1 MLIPAY
7 YLNALLMILIPI
19 LLGIFL
25 ARKFHLSWRL
35 FLFGGFAFIL
45 SQIFHLPLNALL
57 AHFVPGLGA
66 EGVVWLQALIFGFTA
81 AITEELARYS
91 ILRNNLKEAR
101 SWKSALMYGAGH
113 GGFEAMILGVLAGLT
128 VVNMIALHNNPGLL
142 DSVPADKL
150 ALLQKQLV
158 TFWSTPWYLALMGA
172 VERVSTLI
180 IQISLAV
187 IVMQTFLK
195 KNKSWL
201 WAAIGWHWLVDAAA
215 VLSAAHF
222 SIPITELIIGVLAVT
237 SLMIIFYFRPVTP
250 EDDAPSGEK
259 NRREPIPLEALN
271 FSPPTDKLDDSRY
284 RNA

>member
-7 YLNALLMILIPI
+7 FLNALLMILLPI

-25 ARKFHLSWRL
+25 ARKYHLSWRL

-45 SQIFHLPLNALL
+45 SQIFHLPINAVF
-57 AHFVPGLGA
+57 AHFIPGLGSG
-66 EGVVWLQALIFGFTA
+66 GVVWLQALIFGFTA

-113 GGFEAMILGVLAGLT
+113 GGFEAMILGILAGLT
-128 VVNMIALHNNPGLL
+128 VVNMIALHNNPDMLA
-142 DSVPADKL
+142 SVPADKL
-150 ALLQKQLV
+150 ALVQKQLA

-201 WAAIGWHWLVDAAA
+201 WAAIGWHWFVDAAA
-215 VLSAAHF
+215 VLSASYF
-222 SIPITELIIGVLAVT
+222 SIPITELIIGVLALT

-250 EDDAPSGEK
+250 DDNTPPQEED
-259 NRREPIPLEALN
+259 RREPIPLEALN

-284 RNA
+284 RNV

>member
-7 YLNALLMILIPI
+7 FLNALLMILLPI

-57 AHFVPGLGA
+57 AHFIPGLGA

-81 AITEELARYS
+81 AMTEELARYS

-101 SWKSALMYGAGH
+101 SWKAALMYGAGH
-113 GGFEAMILGVLAGLT
+113 GGFEAMILGLLAGLT
-128 VVNMIALHNNPGLL
+128 VVNMIALQNNPEALNAL
-142 DSVPADKL
+142 PADKL
-150 ALLQKQLV
+150 ALVQQQM
-158 TFWSTPWYLALMGA
+158 TAFWTTPWYLALMGA
-172 VERVSTLI
+172 VERISTLI

-187 IVMQTFLK
+187 IVMQVFLK

-201 WAAIGWHWLVDAAA
+201 WAAIGWHWFVDAVA
-215 VLSAAHF
+215 VLSAARF
-222 SIPITELIIGVLAVT
+222 SIPITELIIGVLALT
-237 SLMIIFYFRPVTP
+237 SLMIIFYFRPTPP
-250 EDDAPSGEK
+250 EDESPPESEK
-259 NRREPIPLEALN
+259 PRDPIPLEALN

-284 RNA
+284 RSS